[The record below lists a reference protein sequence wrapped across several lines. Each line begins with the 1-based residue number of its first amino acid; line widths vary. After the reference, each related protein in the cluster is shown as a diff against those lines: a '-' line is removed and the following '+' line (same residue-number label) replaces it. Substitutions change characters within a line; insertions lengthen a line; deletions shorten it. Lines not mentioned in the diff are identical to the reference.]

1 MKGGRVTPEQ
11 RESIMALVVV
21 PGRERAGS
29 PEQVLRQFATG
40 DGQALGLDL
49 LRDASGRQDQLDVEL
64 ALVVCFTFG
73 FAAGCLDP
81 LIQLAGE
88 DWHFAHEDVVAG
100 LDMLRSPQAIGA
112 LEHAAW
118 WVPAYL
124 EFDEFR
130 ALARKAVWAL
140 GAIPGPEA
148 RQALTGLLDAEDGI
162 VREAAEDQLA
172 RRGGH

>member
-1 MKGGRVTPEQ
+1 VSPEQ
-11 RESIMALVVV
+11 RKSIMALVIV

-29 PEQVLRQFATG
+29 PEQVLQQFGTD

-49 LRDASGRQDQLDVEL
+49 LRDAACRQDQLDVEL

-73 FAAGCLDP
+73 FTAGHLDP

-88 DWHFAHEDVVAG
+88 DWHFAHEDVVEG
-100 LDMLRSPQAIGA
+100 LDTLRSPQAVDA
-112 LEHAAW
+112 LERAAW
-118 WVPAYL
+118 WVPPYL
-124 EFDEFR
+124 EFDEYR

-148 RQALTGLLDAEDGI
+148 RQALTGLLDAEDSI
-162 VREAAEDQLA
+162 VREGARAQLA
-172 RRGGH
+172 RRADH